1 MPAIFKQ
8 LDEIEDEEEKNR
20 AMIEHLL
27 QKDEL
32 DVNTVH
38 DLDLVQKEEMQLGI
52 GTLDSDHFDPLIQML
67 HSFIPNG
74 NDDDEVELDID
85 NIDDVLQVKMY
96 NYMLQAIRQQEEE
109 RIRRE
114 GGVNGNANDNN
125 IGQALMQQTLQSHE
139 EETEVQQQE
148 QEEEEDEAS
157 MEVEQSM
164 QSME

>member
-1 MPAIFKQ
+1 MGFQQ

-32 DVNTVH
+32 DVNMVH

-114 GGVNGNANDNN
+114 GGVNGNANAND

-139 EETEVQQQE
+139 EEAEVQQHEQQNEQQE
-148 QEEEEDEAS
+148 
-157 MEVEQSM
+157 
-164 QSME
+164 